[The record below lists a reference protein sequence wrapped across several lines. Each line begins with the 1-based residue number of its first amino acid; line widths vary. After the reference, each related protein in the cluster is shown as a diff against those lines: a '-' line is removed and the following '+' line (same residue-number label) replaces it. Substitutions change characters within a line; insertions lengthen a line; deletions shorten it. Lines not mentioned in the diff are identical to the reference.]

1 MHKSEIALAK
11 ATADL
16 GTARRQVADL
26 SKDLALAHEQLRKAR
41 SARFARIP
49 IAKPRP
55 RLKGDL
61 VRVVASDVHGCK
73 MHRPAVAA
81 MLGDIK
87 QLNPGSVMLIGDI
100 ADCGGFLAQHHVW
113 GYVAETSYTYEDD
126 IRAANTFLD
135 ETREAAPN
143 SLIELVEGNHE
154 QRVERWCITQAL
166 RGGNAKDAEYLR
178 KQFAPEILLRL
189 AERGIPYYR
198 MGAFYDGLPVP
209 GTIKRGNCFYT
220 HGSFLTSKTAARDA
234 VARFSG
240 NVSFGNTHRPDI
252 YVGRRANV
260 GVIGGF
266 NAGCLCELQ
275 PLWQNTNPTDWS
287 HGYAVQFISHSGKFL
302 HLNVPIIEG
311 ESLLVA
317 ALSTV

>member
-1 MHKSEIALAK
+1 MNKADIELAK
-11 ATADL
+11 TKDDL
-16 GTARRQVADL
+16 GHARREVASL
-26 SKDLALAHEQLRKAR
+26 TKDLAVAHEQLRKAR
-41 SARFARIP
+41 AARFARIP

-55 RLKGDL
+55 RIKGDI
-61 VRVVASDVHGCK
+61 VRVTAGDVHGSK
-73 MHRPAVAA
+73 MNRPAVAA
-81 MLGDIK
+81 FLGDVK
-87 QLNPGSVMLIGDI
+87 QLAPHSLILLGDI

-135 ETREAAPN
+135 ETREAAPDA
-143 SLIELVEGNHE
+143 LIESIEGNHE
-154 QRVERWCITQAL
+154 QRVERWCVTQAL
-166 RGGNAKDAEYLR
+166 RGGNPRDAEFLR
-178 KQFAPEILLRL
+178 SRFSPEILLRL
-189 AERGIPYYR
+189 KERGIPYYR
-198 MGAFYDGLPVP
+198 MGEFYDGIPVP

-220 HGSFLTSKTAARDA
+220 HGSFLTSKTASRDA

-240 NVSFGNTHRPDI
+240 NVNYANTHRPDI

-287 HGYAVQFISHSGKFL
+287 HGYGLQFISHTGKFL
-302 HLNVPIIEG
+302 HINVPIIEG

-317 ALSTV
+317 ALRTP